1 MVKNKSPTMTWH
13 LASLEVHFTPF
24 HVIPITFKSDF
35 RLCVWGA
42 GFFFR
47 ESFFAGSTLGPAL
60 QLRVRMVSEVCDQ

>member
-1 MVKNKSPTMTWH
+1 M
-13 LASLEVHFTPF
+13 ASAWRLLEVHLTPF

-42 GFFFR
+42 VFFFR
-47 ESFFAGSTLGPAL
+47 ESFAGSTLGPAL